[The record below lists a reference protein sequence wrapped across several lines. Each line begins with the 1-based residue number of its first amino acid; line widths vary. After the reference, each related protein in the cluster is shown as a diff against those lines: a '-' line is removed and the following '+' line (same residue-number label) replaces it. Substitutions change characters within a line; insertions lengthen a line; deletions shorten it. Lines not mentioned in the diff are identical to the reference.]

1 MPWTSQT
8 IEQFIAARGLRARV
22 LRLPASTHTVE
33 DAARELGTD
42 VTHIAKTLL
51 THLAD
56 GRFVVAILRGD
67 TRLDRRKLCRAAQ
80 AKAMTLAKA
89 DEVLEMTGYPVGGV
103 PPFPLKADL
112 AVFIDSHV
120 LEVDTVYGG
129 GGEVDA
135 LLEVP
140 TAELLTITR
149 GKVADLAL
157 EERQVDPI

>member
-8 IEQFIAARGLRARV
+8 VEEFIAARGLRIRV
-22 LRLPASTHTVE
+22 LRLHASTHTVE

-42 VTHIAKTLL
+42 VRRIAKTLL
-51 THLAD
+51 AHLAD

-89 DEVLEMTGYPVGGV
+89 DEVLEVTGYPVGGV
-103 PPFPLKADL
+103 PPFPLKTDI
-112 AVFIDSHV
+112 AVFIDRRV
-120 LEVDTVYGG
+120 MEVDTVFGG

-135 LLEVP
+135 LVEAP
-140 TAELLTITR
+140 TEELLAVTR
-149 GKVADLAL
+149 GTVADLAI
-157 EERQVDPI
+157 EERQADPI